1 MGDTVGNLTSAIRG
15 TASSPEEFDAATL
28 VGRDGTGSRVFK
40 GLVDDVRILRSSL
53 TPSQV
58 QALYESTL

>member
-1 MGDTVGNLTSAIRG
+1 
-15 TASSPEEFDAATL
+15 L

-58 QALYESTL
+58 KALYESTL